1 MKKIISALIL
11 AMVTMLLVTSVFAV
25 PFTPSAEKKDTPVL
39 VGTLDEDTGKMIVG
53 TIYNEDDSFYRH
65 IYIDELIV
73 TPILHL
79 SDETKNVPEVIE
91 KTLLAARDELKAN
104 TLEELVPGFA
114 EYWMNVT
121 GGAPVE
127 NGAVSDIFDV
137 RFVDSLTGELVAGRY
152 ASFKIRVEYLN
163 SDDLFVLIHK
173 PTGADVWSV
182 EEVVVSDGDVLFVT
196 VESLSPF
203 AIVKDTGAAPAVD
216 PNAPDSPQTGVE
228 SASYALPLACFTVTA
243 LTALYMIARKN
254 KRTAA

>member
-1 MKKIISALIL
+1 MKKIINALIFAVVAALL
-11 AMVTMLLVTSVFAV
+11 ATSVFAV

-39 VGTLDEDTGKMIVG
+39 VGTLDEETGKMIVG

-79 SDETKNVPEVIE
+79 SDDTKIVPEAIE
-91 KTLLAARDELKAN
+91 KTLLDARDELKAK

-114 EYWMNVT
+114 EYWKKAT

-127 NGAVSDIFDV
+127 NGAISDIFDV
-137 RFVDSLTGELVAGRY
+137 RFVDSLTGELIEGRY

-173 PTGADVWSV
+173 PTGSDVWNY
-182 EEVVVSDGDVLFVT
+182 EEYVVSDGNVLFVT

-216 PNAPDSPQTGVE
+216 PDAPDSPQTGVE
-228 SASYALPLACFTVTA
+228 SISFVLPLACFTVSA
-243 LTALYMIARKN
+243 LTALYMITRKN
-254 KRTAA
+254 RRTAA